1 MKRIHIIGGPG
12 SGKSYAAQKLSE
24 RLNCETLDLDAI
36 YWDKNVERDWIHA
49 DESDRDRELLEFV
62 AKNSWVVEGSYY
74 RWLEPSFKLADRIY
88 VLKPSVWLRDVR
100 IIRRFF
106 RRKFGLEKSKRE
118 GFRNNIE
125 LLQWNH
131 GYDGDNLERALNF
144 IERHREKVVHVSSA
158 DLILEDF

>member
-49 DESDRDRELLEFV
+49 DEGDRDRELLEFV
-62 AKNSWVVEGSYY
+62 AKNSWIVEGSYY

-88 VLKPSVWLRDVR
+88 VLKASVWLRDVR

-144 IERHREKVVHVSSA
+144 IERHREKVVHVTSA